1 MALDLTQVWEN
12 GSTKFCDFLAV
23 LSRTQNETH
32 RFFIFLDLYFVIV
45 LFEHSKNHPILCP
58 RLWKHNLETSWVW
71 YENEAYGHS
80 FFTVFL
86 VFWENGRIAIN
97 YAFSKVSPK
106 IE

>member
-1 MALDLTQVWEN
+1 MASDLTQVWEN

-23 LSRTQNETH
+23 LSWTQNETH

-45 LFEHSKNHPILCP
+45 LFEHSKNLSILYP

-71 YENEAYGHS
+71 YQNEAYGHS
-80 FFTVFL
+80 FFTVFS
-86 VFWENGRIAIN
+86 VFWENGQIAIN